1 MLLTIALAAGAATLT
16 WALLR
21 LRRLQ
26 PAAVYQAETVGRL
39 SGHAITA
46 LARVVVL
53 AADVLHVLSR
63 TRTAAAAPPA
73 FTKRRA
79 TTRGSGIRSATDLSR
94 PPDAPRRQAG
104 RQRGQRP
111 APTGQRRPTPLR
123 TRQGADRRPPR

>member
-26 PAAVYQAETVGRL
+26 PAAVYQAETVVRL

-53 AADVLHVLSR
+53 AADVLHVLSQNPDGR
-63 TRTAAAAPPA
+63 PRAASLHQAENENENEGDW
-73 FTKRRA
+73 
-79 TTRGSGIRSATDLSR
+79 GSVDY
-94 PPDAPRRQAG
+94 
-104 RQRGQRP
+104 
-111 APTGQRRPTPLR
+111 
-123 TRQGADRRPPR
+123 